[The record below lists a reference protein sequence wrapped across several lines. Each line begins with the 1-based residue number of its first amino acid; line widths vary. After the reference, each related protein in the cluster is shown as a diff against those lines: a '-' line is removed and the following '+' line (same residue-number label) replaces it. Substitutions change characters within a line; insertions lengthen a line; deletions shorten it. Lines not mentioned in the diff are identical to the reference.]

1 MTYKLKPGFAS
12 GSYKVNVTNVA
23 QSAPPSTAGDK
34 EPEWTSFMH
43 REYGKCFTFDPG
55 TLHPETVGN
64 DGLSIIFESMP
75 SDTQTGDSGILVVAH
90 DAVVTPNMYA
100 ATRVASGFATTLS
113 LTRRRVSRL
122 SNDGGK
128 KFHEVGCVRPADG
141 KFHVSDYI
149 EDGQMCEQRPA
160 HAHA

>member
-1 MTYKLKPGFAS
+1 
-12 GSYKVNVTNVA
+12 
-23 QSAPPSTAGDK
+23 
-34 EPEWTSFMH
+34 
-43 REYGKCFTFDPG
+43 
-55 TLHPETVGN
+55 
-64 DGLSIIFESMP
+64 MP
-75 SDTQTGDSGILVVAH
+75 SLYG
-90 DAVVTPNMYA
+90 
-100 ATRVASGFATTLS
+100 
-113 LTRRRVSRL
+113 RRVSRL